1 LNILLGLLAPSGS
14 AQHAIQTIHR
24 TSRWLRG
31 RAAERFWDT
40 YQDSREWD
48 EDDSRK
54 SEVPSYVPGKWD
66 AARYALPMEVRVHL
80 GINWLRLQNMDE
92 AMVST
97 LTLVQVG
104 D

>member
-1 LNILLGLLAPSGS
+1 MNILLGLLAPSGS

-31 RAAERFWDT
+31 RAAESFWDT

-92 AMVST
+92 AMVLT
-97 LTLVQVG
+97 LTLV
-104 D
+104 